1 MRVFAVRSQNVDGK
15 NVDKVMVRDLKEGEE
30 MPDGWSKDKPNVVNG
45 ELQVKQAPKKKAAAK
60 KGAAKGKGK

>member
-1 MRVFAVRSQNVDGK
+1 GK